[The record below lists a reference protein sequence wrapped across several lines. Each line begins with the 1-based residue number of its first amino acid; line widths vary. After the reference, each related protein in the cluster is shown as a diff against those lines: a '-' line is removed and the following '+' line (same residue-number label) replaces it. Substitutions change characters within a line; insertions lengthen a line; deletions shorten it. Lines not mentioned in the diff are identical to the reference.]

1 MNIDVEVSQ
10 ARTELLFLEEK
21 ARGLLKQFFDVRAA
35 IDLRRSAL
43 KLIISFDENQLPS
56 IIFQ

>member
-35 IDLRRSAL
+35 IATQRT
-43 KLIISFDENQLPS
+43 KN
-56 IIFQ
+56 